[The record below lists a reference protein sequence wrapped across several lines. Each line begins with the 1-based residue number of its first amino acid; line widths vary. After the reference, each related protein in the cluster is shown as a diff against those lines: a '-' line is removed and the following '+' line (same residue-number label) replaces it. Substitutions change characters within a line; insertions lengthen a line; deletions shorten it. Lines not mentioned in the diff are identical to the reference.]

1 MDKHQYREKV
11 LSMLNDKQTYTALKS
26 DPTGRTERDLN
37 QRLLLL
43 KKSSKI
49 SEETYKL
56 LRSSDGLAPQ
66 LYGLPK
72 IHKEGVPL
80 RPIVSFVN
88 SPTYNVSRYL
98 ARVLSPVV
106 GNTDNTVKNSQH
118 FAEFIRGQ
126 TLDAD
131 QMLVSFDVVSLFT
144 KIPVDL
150 AIKVARNR
158 LRYDDSNLWQRT
170 SLPLEDITD
179 LLSFCLNTTQFVF
192 EGTYY
197 KQVFG
202 TAMGSPGSAVIA
214 NLVMEGIEHRALTT
228 APVSP
233 SFWKRFVDDV
243 ISAVSQDEIV
253 VLLQHLNS
261 IEPSTV
267 RLMGSCP
274 FWILVFRKLLMGSWK
289 LLFIVNQ
296 LILTN
301 LCHLTRITREA
312 IKRLLLQL
320 CFRERRI

>member
-1 MDKHQYREKV
+1 MFRATWLEFY
-11 LSMLNDKQTYTALKS
+11 
-26 DPTGRTERDLN
+26 
-37 QRLLLL
+37 LL
-43 KKSSKI
+43 
-49 SEETYKL
+49 
-56 LRSSDGLAPQ
+56 
-66 LYGLPK
+66 
-72 IHKEGVPL
+72 
-80 RPIVSFVN
+80 
-88 SPTYNVSRYL
+88 
-98 ARVLSPVV
+98 VV

-150 AIKVARNR
+150 AIKVATNR
-158 LRYDDSNLWQRT
+158 LRYDDSLWQRT

-179 LLSFCLNTTQFVF
+179 LLTFCLNTTQFVF

-202 TAMGSPGSAVIA
+202 TAMGSPVSAVIA
-214 NLVMEGIEHRALTT
+214 NLVIEDIEHRALTT
-228 APVSP
+228 ASVSP

-261 IEPSTV
+261 IEPSIQFTV
-267 RLMGSCP
+267 ERETDEKLP
-274 FWILVFRKLLMGSWK
+274 FLDTWFRELLMGSWK

-296 LILTN
+296 LILLN
-301 LCHLTRITREA
+301 ICHLTRITREA
-312 IKRLLLQL
+312 IKSLLLQL